1 MMELTAAEVQKISDR
16 LLVLREKLRENGATV
31 FAPTPEWSALHR
43 EVAVLKRKLNAD
55 AAMKRAAARAAARI
69 AQLQSGPK
77 PQFTRSAFPAGLT
90 PASTQR

>member
-16 LLVLREKLRENGATV
+16 LLLLREKLRENGATV

-69 AQLQSGPK
+69 AQQRAAAQPDLH
-77 PQFTRSAFPAGLT
+77 RVAYPAG
-90 PASTQR
+90 